1 MSQNP
6 QQNSSSIDHAIRNSG
21 DRRTRQRILEA
32 AFVLIAQRG
41 LAGELLKD
49 SAALA
54 GCTLQQA
61 QVFFRR
67 DEDLVVAFYARI
79 AAQLESR
86 VSDLPEGDV
95 ATRFRAA
102 MLFKLE
108 LVAPYRDTLASLVA
122 TLLDPRHELGALSPQ
137 MQIIR
142 TRVMSVF
149 YSVAAGAANSR
160 KPNST
165 DVVHSFYA
173 AHLALMLL
181 WTQDR
186 TPNSSAT
193 HAAIDLVCDLL
204 SLSGKL
210 AWLPNFGNTLNRL
223 EEISTQFVEP
233 ESDREHTK
241 LANQILRQLFRHRRL
256 QEDAGKCLERPCEHC
271 LALHLPKVRRA
282 IAAGEPIN
290 FLLPS
295 FPAKSPNPKKV
306 LGHLPDMAEEIAL
319 CFLEKVCAEIGDIYP
334 AGAKITICSDGRVFS
349 DLVGVSD
356 EHVSSYAA
364 ELKLMMKRIDSRSL
378 DFFCMED
385 LFDVA
390 DHSGM
395 REQLLIHYADSLAA
409 IEERIHSYEHHRTLF
424 NGIQRFL
431 FEDRLGIETEKSRNA
446 IRNEC
451 KDLAHRVIQRSDG
464 WGRLLGDCFP
474 TALRL
479 SIHPQK
485 PHSEKIGILLG
496 EANDTWL
503 TPWHGV
509 AVEQDEKFV
518 LMRRHEAEE
527 LGARVVER
535 DGRAN
540 HFQL

>member
-1 MSQNP
+1 MES
-6 QQNSSSIDHAIRNSG
+6 
-21 DRRTRQRILEA
+21 

-41 LAGELLKD
+41 LSGELLKD
-49 SAALA
+49 SATLA
-54 GCTLQQA
+54 GCTFDQA

-67 DEDLVVAFYARI
+67 DEDLVVAFYARL
-79 AAQLESR
+79 AAQLEAR
-86 VSDLPEGDV
+86 AGDLPAGDV

-108 LVAPYRDTLASLVA
+108 LVAPHRETLASLVA

-142 TRVMSVF
+142 TRVMGVF
-149 YSVAAGAANSR
+149 YSVVAGATNSR
-160 KPNST
+160 KASNT
-165 DVVHSFYA
+165 DIVHSLYA

-186 TPNSSAT
+186 SPDSSAT
-193 HAAIDLVCDLL
+193 HAAMDLLCDML

-210 AWLPNFGNTLNRL
+210 SWLPNFGHTLNRL
-223 EEISTQFVEP
+223 EAISAQFVEP
-233 ESDREHTK
+233 ESDREHTE
-241 LANQILRQLFRHRRL
+241 LATAILRQLFRHRRL
-256 QEDAGKCLERPCEHC
+256 QPDAGKCLERPCEQC
-271 LALHLPKVRRA
+271 LALHLPKVRRS
-282 IAAGEPIN
+282 IAAREPVH

-319 CFLEKVCAEIGDIYP
+319 SFLEKVCTEIGDLYAP
-334 AGAKITICSDGRVFS
+334 GAKITICSDGRVFS

-356 EHVSSYAA
+356 DHVSSYAA
-364 ELKLMMKRIDSRSL
+364 ELKLMMKRIESRSL

-395 REQLLIHYADSLAA
+395 REQLLIHYTDSLQA
-409 IEERIHSYEHHRTLF
+409 IEERIHSYEHHRALF

-431 FEDRLGIETEKSRNA
+431 FEDRLGIETEKSRNQL
-446 IRNEC
+446 RNEC
-451 KDLAHRVIQRSDG
+451 KDLAYRVIQRSDG

-474 TALRL
+474 AALRL
-479 SIHPQK
+479 SIHPQN

-496 EANDTWL
+496 EATDTWL

-509 AVEQDEKFV
+509 AVEQDGKFT
-518 LMRRHEAEE
+518 LLRRHEAEQ
-527 LGARVVER
+527 LGACIVDR

-540 HFQL
+540 HFRL